1 MEILI
6 SEKQINKAI
15 KTIATQ
21 INNNPQKDVV
31 FICLLNGG
39 FLFYSEL
46 VKLINFDIQCDFL
59 RVKSYIKK
67 NTQGDIQILKDIE
80 TPIKNKTIY
89 IVDDIF
95 DSGNT
100 MKAVIDYLQVK
111 EPKQINIITLLKRK
125 NSPTVDHNFYYGFE
139 IENEWVVGMGMDDEN
154 GFKRNHKIIYNI

>member
-125 NSPTVDHNFYYGFE
+125 NSPTVNYNFYYGFE